1 MSINEILIFMKTG
14 LTELLQIKYPII
26 QAPIGSATTPELAAA
41 VSNAGGLGSLAL
53 SWKDHDSTR
62 ESIRQTK
69 KLTDKPFAVNLVLAF
84 DQEERVKICIEE
96 NVPVVSF
103 FWGDSAKYINQLK
116 HNNILVCQTVGTAAE
131 AIEYEKKGIDFII
144 AQGWEAGGHVWGT
157 VATSV
162 LIPAIVEAVNIPV
175 VAAGGIANGKG
186 ILAALSLGA
195 AGVSMGTRFLLSKEA
210 NVELIYQE
218 LIAKASENDT
228 VYTERLFNI
237 GWDDAPHRVIKNSTV
252 NAWEDAGKPAVG
264 NRPNENEVIAYKQ
277 NGTPI
282 MRYSDD
288 GPIAGTTGNL
298 EQLALYAG
306 QTAGLLSIVKP
317 ASEIIEELISQ
328 LHEEFRRV
336 QNLLA

>member
-1 MSINEILIFMKTG
+1 MKTG
-14 LTELLQIKYPII
+14 LTELLRIQYPII

-53 SWKDHDSTR
+53 SWKDLDTMR
-62 ESIRQTK
+62 ANIRQTK
-69 KLTDKPFAVNLVLAF
+69 EMTDKPFAVNLVLAF

-103 FWGDSAKYINQLK
+103 FWGDSTKYIDQLK
-116 HNNILVCQTVGTAAE
+116 RKNILVCQTVGTAAE
-131 AIEYEKKGIDFII
+131 AVEYEKIGVDFII

-162 LIPAIVEAVNIPV
+162 LIPAIVEVVNIPV
-175 VAAGGIANGKG
+175 VSAGGIANGKG

-210 NVELIYQE
+210 NVELIYQK

-228 VYTERLFNI
+228 IYTERLFNI
-237 GWDDAPHRVIKNSTV
+237 GWDNAPHRIIKNSTV
-252 NAWEDAGKPAVG
+252 KAWENAGKPSVG
-264 NRPNENEVIAYKQ
+264 SRPNENEVIAYKK

-288 GPIAGTTGNL
+288 GPILGTTGNL

-306 QTAGLLSIVKP
+306 QTAGLVSIVKP
-317 ASEIIEELISQ
+317 ASELMADLISE
-328 LHEEFRRV
+328 LHQEFGRM
-336 QNLLA
+336 QNLMV

>member
-1 MSINEILIFMKTG
+1 MKTV

-53 SWKDHDSTR
+53 SWKDLDTMR
-62 ESIRQTK
+62 ANIRLTK

-84 DQEERVKICIEE
+84 EQEERVKICIEE
-96 NVPVVSF
+96 KVPVISF
-103 FWGDSAKYINQLK
+103 FWGDSTKYIEQLK
-116 HNNILVCQTVGTAAE
+116 RNNILVCQTVGTAAE
-131 AIEYEKKGIDFII
+131 AVGYEKKGVDFII
-144 AQGWEAGGHVWGT
+144 AQGWEAGGHVLGT

-162 LIPAIVEAVNIPV
+162 LIPAIVDVVKIPV

-218 LIAKASENDT
+218 LITKASENDT

-237 GWDDAPHRVIKNSTV
+237 GWDNAQHRVIKNSTV
-252 NAWEDAGKPAVG
+252 KAWENAGKPAIG
-264 NRPNENEVIAYKQ
+264 NRPNENEIIAYKP

-282 MRYSDD
+282 MRYSDE
-288 GPIAGTTGNL
+288 GPILGTTGNL

-317 ASEIIEELISQ
+317 AAELIAE
-328 LHEEFRRV
+328 LITEIHNEFSRV

>member
-1 MSINEILIFMKTG
+1 MKTG
-14 LTELLQIKYPII
+14 LTELLRIQYPII

-53 SWKDHDSTR
+53 SWKDLDTMR
-62 ESIRQTK
+62 ANIRQTK
-69 KLTDKPFAVNLVLAF
+69 EMTDKPFAVNLVLAF

-103 FWGDSAKYINQLK
+103 FWGDSTKYIDQLK
-116 HNNILVCQTVGTAAE
+116 RNNILVCQTVGTAAE
-131 AIEYEKKGIDFII
+131 AVEYEKIGVDFII

-162 LIPAIVEAVNIPV
+162 LIPAIVEVVNIPV
-175 VAAGGIANGKG
+175 VSAGGIANGKG

-210 NVELIYQE
+210 NVELIYQK

-228 VYTERLFNI
+228 IYTERLFNI
-237 GWDDAPHRVIKNSTV
+237 GWDNAPHRIIKNSTV
-252 NAWEDAGKPAVG
+252 KAWENAGKPSVG
-264 NRPNENEVIAYKQ
+264 NRPNENEVIAYKK

-288 GPIAGTTGNL
+288 GPILGTTGNL

-306 QTAGLLSIVKP
+306 QTAGLVSIVKP
-317 ASEIIEELISQ
+317 ASELMADLISE
-328 LHEEFRRV
+328 LHQEFGRV
-336 QNLLA
+336 QNLMV

>member
-1 MSINEILIFMKTG
+1 M
-14 LTELLQIKYPII
+14 
-26 QAPIGSATTPELAAA
+26 
-41 VSNAGGLGSLAL
+41 
-53 SWKDHDSTR
+53 
-62 ESIRQTK
+62 
-69 KLTDKPFAVNLVLAF
+69 
-84 DQEERVKICIEE
+84 
-96 NVPVVSF
+96 
-103 FWGDSAKYINQLK
+103 
-116 HNNILVCQTVGTAAE
+116 
-131 AIEYEKKGIDFII
+131 
-144 AQGWEAGGHVWGT
+144 
-157 VATSV
+157 
-162 LIPAIVEAVNIPV
+162 
-175 VAAGGIANGKG
+175 
-186 ILAALSLGA
+186 AALSLGA

-252 NAWEDAGKPAVG
+252 KAWENAGKPQVG

-277 NGTPI
+277 NGAPI

-328 LHEEFRRV
+328 LHEEFSRI